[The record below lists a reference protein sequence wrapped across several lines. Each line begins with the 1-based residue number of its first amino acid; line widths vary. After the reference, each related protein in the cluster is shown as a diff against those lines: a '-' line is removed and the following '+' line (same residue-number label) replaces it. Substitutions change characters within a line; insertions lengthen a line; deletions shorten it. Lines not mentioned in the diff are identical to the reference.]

1 MSILS
6 LSAKIQVLLLIF
18 IGMIFQIASA
28 QDKLAI
34 LTGDIKAGPSVYYST
49 DAYAYFSKNQQN
61 ILPQAEKE
69 IALKSFRAAAS
80 LANMGSGAIGA
91 VPVLL
96 EVFPKAIHVSIIKNA
111 RYAGE
116 GTFEDWV
123 QTYVTSEKNKFL
135 LASPF
140 LDYNSMSLCEQHIES
155 SSEIE
160 YLDKSAGKKGRVNI
174 IVILSLNIGSCALER
189 ITAMNFGNDLSAW
202 KKWWD
207 ETGNT
212 LLSEAVSVKPVV
224 SGPALSSGQAFN
236 EIQVKGKY
244 RMSLATG
251 DILIGIVEAKDDTSL
266 ILETTD
272 GKPYAFGHHL
282 LKSYELLAP
291 PPKKT
296 QESFQKSS
304 AASEARLISYDELM
318 DKNGYEGM
326 VGVRVSNGSIFKG
339 KIVSVD
345 ESMLTINIEGS
356 QIPIA
361 KTVVSQISLLP
372 VENKPSEPAEKE
384 TSKKSPTR
392 LPDTIFVKNPET
404 DETGKAKN
412 DLIFAGEISSINN
425 QSVLIKLSNGTS
437 KEISRNQ
444 VTRIIKHSTSNYE
457 ETIKRYAKPL
467 FCSDDM
473 FLVDIPPGKQ
483 GRPFFKVCVD
493 RYEYPNQRDVI
504 PQGNVSFQEA
514 QELCKKKGKRLCT
527 QDEWQW
533 ACSGLEGYT
542 YPYGWNRDDTKCNTD
557 GAVTIERSGSRH
569 NCVSKYGG
577 YDMVGNIFEWV
588 TGANGEP
595 MLMGGPYSKCQTVSP
610 GVSGGAKP
618 QTGFRC
624 CRSN

>member
-1 MSILS
+1 MSIS
-6 LSAKIQVLLLIF
+6 FFSGNFPYTLLLC
-18 IGMIFQIASA
+18 IGLIIQISSA

-34 LTGDIKAGPSVYYST
+34 LAGDIKSGPSVYYST
-49 DAYAYFSKNQQN
+49 DAYSYFSRTSQN
-61 ILPQAEKE
+61 IEPQVEKE
-69 IALKSFRAAAS
+69 VAFKSFRAATS
-80 LANMGSGAIGA
+80 LANMGSRAIGA

-96 EVFPKAIHVSIIKNA
+96 ETFPRACHVSIIKNA

-123 QTYVTSEKNKFL
+123 QTYITSERNKFL

-160 YLDKSAGKKGRVNI
+160 YLDKAAGKRGRVNI
-174 IVILSLNIGSCALER
+174 VIIFTLNIGSCALEK
-189 ITAMNFGNDLSAW
+189 ITGMNLGNDSAAW

-207 ETGNT
+207 EGGNSQLT
-212 LLSEAVSVKPVV
+212 ETASVEPVV
-224 SGPALSSGQAFN
+224 SGPALSSGQTFN

-251 DILIGIVEAKDDTSL
+251 DELIGIVESKDDTSL
-266 ILETTD
+266 ILETTE

-282 LKSYELLAP
+282 LKRFELLVPP
-291 PPKKT
+291 PPKK
-296 QESFQKSS
+296 SPPSPQKSS
-304 AASEARLISYDELM
+304 DISEVKVISYDEL
-318 DKNGYEGM
+318 KAKPGYGGIVE
-326 VGVRVSNGSIFKG
+326 VRISNGSVFKG
-339 KIVSVD
+339 KIISVD
-345 ESMLTINIEGS
+345 ESMLNINIEGS
-356 QIPIA
+356 NIPIA
-361 KTVVSQISLLP
+361 KTVITQISLI
-372 VENKPSEPAEKE
+372 PAEQKPDE
-384 TSKKSPTR
+384 KVPPKKPKQQT
-392 LPDTIFVKNPET
+392 PDTIFVRNSET
-404 DETGKAKN
+404 DEFGKIKE
-412 DLIFAGEISSINN
+412 DLVFTGEISTVNN
-425 QSVLIKLSNGTS
+425 QSVVIKLADGSS
-437 KEISRNQ
+437 KEIPRVQ
-444 VTRIIKHSTSNYE
+444 VSRIIKHSTSNYE

-467 FCSDDM
+467 FCPDDM

-493 RYEYPNQRDVI
+493 RYEYPNQRDVV
-504 PQGNVSFQEA
+504 PQGNVSYKDA
-514 QELCKKKGKRLCT
+514 QEFCQKRGKRLCT

-542 YPYGWNRDDTKCNTD
+542 YPYGWNRDDNKCNTD
-557 GAVTIERSGSRH
+557 GTKAAERSGSRL

-588 TGANGEP
+588 TGTGNEP

-610 GVSGGAKP
+610 GVGGGAKP

-624 CRSN
+624 CKSN

>member
-1 MSILS
+1 MSNS
-6 LSAKIQVLLLIF
+6 FSSAKNPFKILIC
-18 IGMIFQIASA
+18 IGLFFQILSA

-49 DAYAYFSKNQQN
+49 EAYAYFSKTQQD
-61 ILPQAEKE
+61 IAPQVEKE
-69 IALKSFRAAAS
+69 IAFKSLRSAAS
-80 LANMGSGAIGA
+80 LANMGPSAIGA

-96 EVFPKAIHVSIIKNA
+96 EVFPKAVHVSIIKNA

-123 QTYVTSEKNKFL
+123 QTYVTSERNKFL

-140 LDYNSMSLCEQHIES
+140 LDYNSMSLCEHHIQS
-155 SSEIE
+155 SSEVE
-160 YLDKSAGKKGRVNI
+160 YLDKSAGKRGRVNI

-207 ETGNT
+207 ESGSAQ
-212 LLSEAVSVKPVV
+212 LSAAASVKPVI
-224 SGPALSSGQAFN
+224 SGPALSGGQAFS
-236 EIQVKGKY
+236 EIKLKGKY
-244 RMSLATG
+244 RMSLTTG
-251 DILIGIVEAKDDTSL
+251 DELIGIVEAKDDTSL
-266 ILETTD
+266 ILETTE

-282 LKSYELLAP
+282 LKSYELLTP
-291 PPKKT
+291 PPPQKT
-296 QESFQKSS
+296 QKSSQISS
-304 AASEARLISYDELM
+304 AASEVRVVSYDEL
-318 DKNGYEGM
+318 KSEGGYKGITE
-326 VGVRVSNGSIFKG
+326 VRISNGSIFKG
-339 KIVSVD
+339 KVVSVD
-345 ESMLTINIEGS
+345 ESMLTIDIEGS

-361 KTVVSQISLLP
+361 KAVVAQISLLP
-372 VENKPSEPAEKE
+372 PEKKAAEKE
-384 TSKKSPTR
+384 TTKKIQSQPT
-392 LPDTIFVKNPET
+392 DTIFVKNSET
-404 DETGKAKN
+404 DEEGKAKD
-412 DLIFAGEISSINN
+412 DLIFAGEISNINN
-425 QSVLIKLSNGTS
+425 QSVIMKLSNGAT
-437 KEISRNQ
+437 KEISRTQ

-457 ETIKRYAKPL
+457 ETIQRYAKPL
-467 FCSDDM
+467 FCPDDM

-493 RYEYPNQRDVI
+493 RFEYPNQRDVI
-504 PQGNVSFQEA
+504 PQGNVSYQEA

-542 YPYGWNRDDTKCNTD
+542 YPYGWNRDDNKCNTE
-557 GAVTIERSGSRH
+557 GAVVVERSGSRH

-588 TGANGEP
+588 TGTNNDP

-610 GVSGGAKP
+610 GVGGGAKP

-624 CRSN
+624 CKSN

>member
-1 MSILS
+1 MSTSTFSVSIP
-6 LSAKIQVLLLIF
+6 VRLLVC
-18 IGMIFQIASA
+18 IGLVFRIASA

-34 LTGDIKAGPSVYYST
+34 LTGDIKAGPSVYYSS
-49 DAYAYFSKNQQN
+49 DAYAYFSKNQQD
-61 ILPQAEKE
+61 IAPQVKKE
-69 IALKSFRAAAS
+69 IAFKSFRAAAS
-80 LANMGSGAIGA
+80 LANMGSAAIGA

-123 QTYVTSEKNKFL
+123 QTYVTSERNKFL

-140 LDYNSMSLCEQHIES
+140 LDYNAMSLCEQHIES
-155 SSEIE
+155 SSELE
-160 YLDKSAGKKGRVNI
+160 YLDKPAGKRGRVNI
-174 IVILSLNIGSCALER
+174 IVIFSLNIGSCALEK
-189 ITAMNFGNDLSAW
+189 ITAMNLGNDLSAW

-207 ETGNT
+207 EGGSTQ
-212 LLSEAVSVKPVV
+212 LSEAASVRPVV

-236 EIQVKGKY
+236 EIQLKGKY

-251 DILIGIVEAKDDTSL
+251 DELIGIVEAKDDTSL
-266 ILETTD
+266 ILETTE

-291 PPKKT
+291 PPKKA
-296 QESFQKSS
+296 QKSPQKSS
-304 AASEARLISYDELM
+304 AISEIKVVSYDELKS
-318 DKNGYEGM
+318 DNGYKGIAE
-326 VGVRVSNGSIFKG
+326 VRISNGSIFKG

-345 ESMLTINIEGS
+345 ESMLTIDIEGS

-361 KTVVSQISLLP
+361 KAVVSQICLLP
-372 VENKPSEPAEKE
+372 AEQKAAEKE
-384 TSKKSPTR
+384 TPKKSKAR
-392 LPDTIFVKNPET
+392 SPDTIFVKNSET
-404 DETGKAKN
+404 GEDGKAKD
-412 DLIFAGEISSINN
+412 DLILTGEISTINN
-425 QSVLIKLSNGTS
+425 QSIIIKLPDGAS
-437 KEISRNQ
+437 KEIPRAQ

-467 FCSDDM
+467 FCPDDM

-493 RYEYPNQRDVI
+493 RFEYPNQRDVI
-504 PQGNVSFQEA
+504 PQGNVSYQEA

-542 YPYGWNRDDTKCNTD
+542 YPYGWNRDDIKCNTD
-557 GAVTIERSGSRH
+557 GTNAVERSGSRH

-588 TGANGEP
+588 TGTKNDP

-610 GVSGGAKP
+610 GVGGGAKP

-624 CRSN
+624 CKSN